1 MAEQGRLQRQLSSA
15 TWAECPGTDGP
26 STPIAREQFQ
36 PHLNHQSRPAIT
48 LYFRAEVSSTTS
60 LSSLPSCSPLN
71 ANYMSQPSE
80 CPVEMSTS
88 PALQPMTGD
97 EVPPIPR
104 CAVCGSWG
112 IEGKLSEPLQLNLMQ
127 LALRCDGGCVT
138 CALLLAGAMDYF
150 QMHKI
155 PSFKAQGGDFW
166 VTANGWSQVRF
177 STHRDKK
184 PVPTDSR
191 PHQTFVLE
199 YTYAV
204 GDGEPPP
211 APPLINRLTRC
222 MLRARV
228 DSPRT
233 SSVASIDSPSC

>member
-1 MAEQGRLQRQLSSA
+1 
-15 TWAECPGTDGP
+15 
-26 STPIAREQFQ
+26 
-36 PHLNHQSRPAIT
+36 
-48 LYFRAEVSSTTS
+48 
-60 LSSLPSCSPLN
+60 
-71 ANYMSQPSE
+71 
-80 CPVEMSTS
+80 MSTS

-184 PVPTDSR
+184 PVPTDSC

-233 SSVASIDSPSC
+233 SSVASIDSPSCQTAVDALYGNRASPRRGLVGNMSRRTRLVQHRSLSIQTPKITEDRFRRRRH